1 MATAVT
7 RLPGHQPIAEVSGEV
22 WPGPRQAAGME
33 AGGRGVVGEEKGNQ
47 RGLCPDQAE
56 DL

>member
-1 MATAVT
+1 MAVT
-7 RLPGHQPIAEVSGEV
+7 RLPGHQPTAEVSGEV

-33 AGGRGVVGEEKGNQ
+33 AGGRDVVGEEKGKQ